1 LALSAVVTPTT
12 AIISWTGPAGFH
24 SNLAS
29 PVINPLNVSNT
40 GYYDCYCT
48 FNGCGRKDSIKA
60 TVNAMPGP
68 IVSDTFICG
77 NGVSINATYP
87 NAINYLWSDGNTDSV
102 HTLNTSGTY
111 WITYTL
117 STSCIFT
124 DTFHITIK
132 ENVLIDTLPN
142 IVTPNND
149 NKNDF
154 IDFGKYQFSTFQI
167 DIYNRWGNKIFE
179 SSDPKCIWY
188 PTCVDGTYFYIINYT
203 IECGVEDKQKIRRG
217 FITVIR

>member
-1 LALSAVVTPTT
+1 
-12 AIISWTGPAGFH
+12 
-24 SNLAS
+24 
-29 PVINPLNVSNT
+29 
-40 GYYDCYCT
+40 
-48 FNGCGRKDSIKA
+48 
-60 TVNAMPGP
+60 MPGP